1 MGVTLL
7 KVEMDRLSFKGG
19 CEAAWDDVSNVELVT
34 KLAREARELE
44 MDYFKKLGVYERV
57 PRSHQVHT
65 GGKII
70 GVRWVTTS
78 CTPPHLHWR
87 HCEW

>member
-7 KVEMDRLSFKGG
+7 KAEMDGLSFKGG
-19 CEAAWDDVSNVELVT
+19 YDSAWDNVSNSELVP
-34 KLAREARELE
+34 KLVREARELE

-65 GGKII
+65 WGKII
-70 GVRWVTTS
+70 GV
-78 CTPPHLHWR
+78 
-87 HCEW
+87 